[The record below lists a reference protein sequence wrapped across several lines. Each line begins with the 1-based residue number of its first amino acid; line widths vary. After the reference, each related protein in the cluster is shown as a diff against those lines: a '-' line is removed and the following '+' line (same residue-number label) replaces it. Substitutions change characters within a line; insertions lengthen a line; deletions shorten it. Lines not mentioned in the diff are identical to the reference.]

1 VRQRPAFKKMH
12 MCRKLCFE
20 AKSMHV
26 HMCRK
31 LSTGLQRAVLAA
43 ACDLQARSPSWMQ
56 TVQHQSVKELK
67 QIAKEVGL
75 VSLVGCAE
83 KADIIELI
91 LEKQQRIEDRMPE
104 PSSLSLLK
112 QLPLNALAL
121 VRFLENPKLERALR
135 MYLQHGGV
143 VADALTKTF

>member
-1 VRQRPAFKKMH
+1 MVCIMSLMLVWRVMLAVN
-12 MCRKLCFE
+12 
-20 AKSMHV
+20 SMY
-26 HMCRK
+26 
-31 LSTGLQRAVLAA
+31 STGLQRAVLAA

-91 LEKQQRIEDRMPE
+91 LERQQRIEDRMPE